1 MIGTLTFKLPEEQ
14 DDFEHAQ
21 NAHKYLGALQ
31 DFDSYLR
38 SQLKYCELDDSTRD
52 TYERLR
58 TKLHE
63 CCVGFSLF

>member
-1 MIGTLTFKLPEEQ
+1 MIGTLRFKLPQEQ
-14 DDFEHAQ
+14 DEFEQAQ

-38 SQLKYCELDDSTRD
+38 SQLKYCELPDAEREIL
-52 TYERLR
+52 ERLR

-63 CCVGFSLF
+63 CCSGFLLF